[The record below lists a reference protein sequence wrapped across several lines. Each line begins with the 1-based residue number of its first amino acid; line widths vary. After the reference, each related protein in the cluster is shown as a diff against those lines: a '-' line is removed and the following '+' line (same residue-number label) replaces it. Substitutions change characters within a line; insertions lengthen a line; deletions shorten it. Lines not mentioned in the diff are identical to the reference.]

1 MPGMLR
7 TPVLV
12 GRGTRSVVGLRLQLL
27 PTISLWA
34 AAVNAERE
42 RRIDVMM
49 QWRIDGIAVSA
60 TDQEFVGGN
69 LTDEGLGDG
78 Q

>member
-12 GRGTRSVVGLRLQLL
+12 GRGTRSVLGLHLQVL
-27 PTISLWA
+27 PTVSLWA
-34 AAVNAERE
+34 AAVNAVRE
-42 RRIDVMM
+42 QRVDVMM

-60 TDQEFVGGN
+60 TDQELVGGN
-69 LTDEGLGDG
+69 LTDEGLSDG